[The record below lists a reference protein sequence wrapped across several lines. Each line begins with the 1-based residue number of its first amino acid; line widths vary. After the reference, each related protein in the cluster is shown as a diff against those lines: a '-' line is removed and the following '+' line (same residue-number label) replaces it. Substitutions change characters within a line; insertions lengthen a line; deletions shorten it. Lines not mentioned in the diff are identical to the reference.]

1 MLTLHDLNKK
11 SDNRTKKRRG
21 RGNASGKGN
30 YSTRGIKGQRSR
42 SGGKSGL
49 ALRSI
54 KSYLLRIP
62 KIRGFKSIHSKM
74 AVVNLSDLNSKFK
87 DGETINARAL
97 LKVKLIS
104 TIDNG
109 LKILSTGEI
118 NKKFIVEANAFS
130 KTARAAIEKAGG
142 EAIVVGPKKQD
153 NKKKDKKQAPAEEVE
168 AKKEETPAE
177 EEPKK

>member
-1 MLTLHDLNKK
+1 MLTLHEFNKK

-62 KIRGFKSIHSKM
+62 KIRGFKSIHNKM
-74 AVVNLSDLNSKFK
+74 AVVNLSGLNSNFK

-97 LKVKLIS
+97 LKAKLIS

-109 LKILSTGEI
+109 LKILSSGEI

-130 KTARAAIEKAGG
+130 KTAKAAIEKAGG
-142 EAIVVGPKKQD
+142 EAKLVGQKKVD
-153 NKKKDKKQAPAEEVE
+153 DKKKKNKKEAPAE
-168 AKKEETPAE
+168 AAPKEEKPAAE
-177 EEPKK
+177 VPKK